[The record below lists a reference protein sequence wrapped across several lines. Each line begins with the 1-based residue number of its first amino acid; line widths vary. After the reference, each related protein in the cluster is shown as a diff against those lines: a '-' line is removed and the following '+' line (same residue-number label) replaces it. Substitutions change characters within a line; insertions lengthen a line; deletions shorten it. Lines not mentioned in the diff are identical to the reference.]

1 MAGQVYDGLET
12 VLLPQFAEHEMI
24 YGGSLYIAGRT
35 AVGPLTLGLGAN
47 STDSWALWIAVGHP
61 IGEGT
66 ILERGIFR

>member
-1 MAGQVYDGLET
+1 
-12 VLLPQFAEHEMI
+12 MI

-35 AVGPLTLGLGAN
+35 AVGPLTFGLGAI